1 MTLITPQHD
10 PDLSGRLK
18 VVIEGYRASKTTTAI
33 QTNAAP
39 RQTSEMRL
47 CLIPPPGL
55 GIAVKNTVVS
65 SFLIYLILEE

>member
-18 VVIEGYRASKTTTAI
+18 AVIEGYRASKTTTAI

-47 CLIPPPGL
+47 CLIPPQDSG
-55 GIAVKNTVVS
+55 
-65 SFLIYLILEE
+65 